1 MKIVNAVVVLSA
13 AGLLGVAKAGAVVSD
28 VKVVQ
33 DPGTCQVAVDYAL
46 SERAIVTASRSSR
59 KSEGSAL
66 KSASA
71 VRGPPSLSDQESNAR
86 SASRKIASTV
96 RPLAQ
101 GILFISSEPPP

>member
-46 SERAIVTASRSSR
+46 SERAIVTVDFLTNGVSVGGARFRSVAGDVH
-59 KSEGSAL
+59 KVVEAG
-66 KSASA
+66 
-71 VRGPPSLSDQESNAR
+71 AR
-86 SASRKIASTV
+86 HILW
-96 RPLAQ
+96 RPDKD
-101 GILFISSEPPP
+101 